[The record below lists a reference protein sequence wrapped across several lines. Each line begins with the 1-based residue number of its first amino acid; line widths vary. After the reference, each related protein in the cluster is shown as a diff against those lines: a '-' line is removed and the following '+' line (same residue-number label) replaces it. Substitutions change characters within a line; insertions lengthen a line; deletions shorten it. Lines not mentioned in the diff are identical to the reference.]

1 MRDYNANIV
10 LSTVGTALGVSII
23 DIQNVLGLIL
33 TITNI
38 IILFVSLGL
47 KIYKYI
53 KNDGKLD
60 KDEVSDLLED
70 VKDIKESIEKE
81 TKE

>member
-1 MRDYNANIV
+1 MREYNVNIV

-60 KDEVSDLLED
+60 KDEIEDLSKD
-70 VKDIKESIEKE
+70 VEDIKQNLK
-81 TKE
+81 K